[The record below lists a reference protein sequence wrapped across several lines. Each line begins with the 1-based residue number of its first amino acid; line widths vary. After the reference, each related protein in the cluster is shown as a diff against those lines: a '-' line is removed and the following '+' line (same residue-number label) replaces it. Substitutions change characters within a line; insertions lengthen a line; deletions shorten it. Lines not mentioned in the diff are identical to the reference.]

1 MKTLKQKGF
10 IMVLIPIAITI
21 LGSAI
26 GGVATFYKTTNAT
39 DIRIGE
45 TNERVSVVETQT
57 GSILK
62 SIERIELSN
71 AEIIKIL
78 MNK

>member
-1 MKTLKQKGF
+1 MKNLKEKGMTF
-10 IMVLIPIAITI
+10 IIIPIGITI
-21 LGSAI
+21 I
-26 GGVATFYKTTNAT
+26 GGLITGIATFYKTTNAT